1 MRIIVK
7 ARKSEEREVLES
19 YVPHLRKI
27 FVSLSKG
34 YKFKLPGEII
44 LQSLRRYKKAQ
55 YNSWTFG
62 RAGYGPR
69 TGWYISININLCK
82 AIDKELD
89 TLAHEAAHIAEARIS
104 GRWTH
109 GELFKRLY
117 ARAKV
122 IIGIK
127 GS

>member
-19 YVPHLRKI
+19 YVPYLRKI
-27 FVSLSKG
+27 LVSLSKG
-34 YKFKLPGEII
+34 YKFKLPKEII
-44 LQSLRRYKKAQ
+44 LQPLRRHGKPP

-69 TGWYISININLCK
+69 TGWYISMNIDLCK
-82 AIDKELD
+82 AIDRELD

-109 GELFKRLY
+109 GELFEKLY
-117 ARAKV
+117 ARAKA
-122 IIGIK
+122 IIPDRR
-127 GS
+127 